1 MNHNQNSQ
9 QKKIM
14 SVCMSGIIAAL
25 YVALT
30 MLSRA
35 VGLDSGVIQ
44 LRLGEAL
51 CILPLFSFAAVP
63 GLMAGCLIANLFC
76 LAPWQDLV
84 FGTLATFLG
93 ALVCALMGVFY
104 RRGCKVMFW
113 LSPLPNILSNTLIIP
128 LVLRYAYDAEGTL
141 PYFML
146 TVGVGEVLASG
157 VIGLILFVALRKR
170 LSKICGF

>member
-9 QKKIM
+9 QKRIL
-14 SVCMSGIIAAL
+14 SICMSGIIAAL

-63 GLMAGCLIANLFC
+63 GLTAGCLLANLLC

-84 FGTLATFLG
+84 FGTLATLIG
-93 ALVCALMGVFY
+93 ALVCARMGVFY
-104 RRGCKVMFW
+104 RRGGRAMFW
-113 LSPLPNILSNTLIIP
+113 LAPLPNILSNTLIIP

-146 TVGVGEVLASG
+146 TVGIGEILSSG
-157 VIGLILFVALRKR
+157 VVGLLLFAALRKR
-170 LSKICGF
+170 FSKSFGL

>member
-1 MNHNQNSQ
+1 
-9 QKKIM
+9 
-14 SVCMSGIIAAL
+14 
-25 YVALT
+25 
-30 MLSRA
+30 
-35 VGLDSGVIQ
+35 
-44 LRLGEAL
+44 
-51 CILPLFSFAAVP
+51 
-63 GLMAGCLIANLFC
+63 
-76 LAPWQDLV
+76 
-84 FGTLATFLG
+84 
-93 ALVCALMGVFY
+93 
-104 RRGCKVMFW
+104 MFW